1 METVFF
7 ILAGVGIWLIVLTYY
22 LYNSYSFF
30 RKIGID
36 VNKGDLIKLLEGIVE
51 KEKNNN
57 QSISEIKAK
66 IEAIEKDDLSHIQR
80 VGFVRFNPF
89 EEMGGDHSFSVALLD
104 GKGTG
109 LVITGL
115 HTRERTRVYVKDV
128 KLGRSDVELS
138 HEERK
143 ALRLAQKE
151 N

>member
-7 ILAGVGIWLIVLTYY
+7 ILAGIGIWLIALTYFVY
-22 LYNSYSFF
+22 SSYSFF
-30 RKIGID
+30 RKMATE

-104 GKGTG
+104 GNGTG

-128 KLGRSDVELS
+128 KLGKSEVDLS